1 MKPSIVM
8 KEKSSI
14 KPSASAPAGF
24 EEEIKTWPLE
34 KCFEELET
42 IVAALE
48 GESIPLEESLRMF
61 ERGMVLSR
69 RCSTELTSI
78 EKKIKMV
85 IENSNGEPRL
95 VDFEQESSDE

>member
-1 MKPSIVM
+1 MKIKPSI
-8 KEKSSI
+8 SSP
-14 KPSASAPAGF
+14 PSASAGF
-24 EEEIKTWPLE
+24 EAEIKTWPLE

-69 RCSTELTSI
+69 RCSSELTSI

-85 IENSNGEPRL
+85 IENASGEPRL

>member
-1 MKPSIVM
+1 M

-14 KPSASAPAGF
+14 SPTSTASAGF
-24 EEEIKTWPLE
+24 EAEIKSWPLE

-69 RCSTELTSI
+69 RCSCELTSI

-85 IENSNGEPRL
+85 IENSNGETRL

>member
-1 MKPSIVM
+1 M
-8 KEKSSI
+8 KEKSPNSYAP
-14 KPSASAPAGF
+14 KVPSDF
-24 EEEIKTWPLE
+24 EAEIKAWPLE

-69 RCSTELTSI
+69 RCSSELTSI

-85 IENSNGEPRL
+85 IENTNGEPRL
-95 VDFEQESSDE
+95 VDFEEETSDE